1 MSFLKDDMIRKVL
14 TMVGVI
20 FAIFQLFIVLKPMDA
35 MSLRSLH
42 LGFVL
47 IMVFLLH
54 GILKKPTA
62 SGASR
67 IVKIGLAI
75 LAAAACS
82 YIFLNGYE
90 LTTDRQGMFNDADL
104 FFGALL
110 SILVLAATWI
120 VYGVPITTLMC
131 VALLY
136 LFFGQHLPGNLGH
149 PGVHVERAISNL
161 SLFTEG
167 IFGSALA
174 ASATVISA
182 FIIFAA
188 FVQVSGGGELFM
200 DLSIAAFGRLKGGAA
215 KVAVFGS
222 TLFGMISGSAAAN
235 AAGVGMITIPLMKR
249 SGFPPVIAGAIEACA
264 SSGGQI
270 MPPIMGAAAFVIAE
284 ILGKSYSEVIVAAI
298 IPALIYYGAV
308 FAAVDLYSR
317 KYDIQ
322 AAPVERTVKL
332 KEILLK
338 KGHTLLPLLVLILM
352 IANQRTP
359 QMSALVATISVIVVS
374 FLRKETRFT
383 LRMLRDGL
391 YQGAVGIL
399 DIAIICAAAG
409 IILAVFTAT
418 GIGLQ
423 LSAAIIDLAGG
434 SLFMLLFL
442 SMVASLILGMGVPTV
457 AAYLIL
463 AVLVVPALIEF
474 GVVPMA
480 AHLFIFYFG
489 IISAITPPV
498 AIAAYVAGGIA
509 GADPVKVGIK
519 ACGFALP
526 VFLVPYVLVYQPA
539 LMFMGAPLAV
549 LQVITTTVIGSVL
562 CAVGVIGYL
571 FTNLFVYER
580 ALVLISAILL
590 VIPEGYT
597 DIAGI
602 ILAAFMVAKFY
613 RRAGKLKRSPVLTA

>member
-1 MSFLKDDMIRKVL
+1 MPGLQDAMIRKILKPIGIVFSL
-14 TMVGVI
+14 
-20 FAIFQLFIVLKPMDA
+20 FQILIVLQPMEA
-35 MSLRSLH
+35 MSLRSIH
-42 LGFVL
+42 LGFVMV
-47 IMVFLLH
+47 MVFLLH
-54 GILKKPTA
+54 GILKKP
-62 SGASR
+62 SR
-67 IVKIGLAI
+67 TTMGRAVMIVLA
-75 LAAAACS
+75 LLGAAACF
-82 YIFLNGYE
+82 YIYMNGYE
-90 LTTDRQGMFNDADL
+90 LTTERQGMFSDEDL

-110 SILVLAATWI
+110 TVVLLAATWI
-120 VYGVPITTLMC
+120 VYGVPITTLMI

-136 LFFGQHLPGNLGH
+136 LFFGENLPGDLGH
-149 PGVHVERAISNL
+149 PGVHVERAISTL

-174 ASATVISA
+174 ASATVIAA

-200 DLSIAAFGRLKGGAA
+200 DLSIAAFGRFKGGAA

-235 AAGVGMITIPLMKR
+235 CAGVGMITIPLMKR
-249 SGFPPVIAGAIEACA
+249 SGFPPVVAGAIEACA

-270 MPPIMGAAAFVIAE
+270 MPPIMGAAAFIIAE
-284 ILGKSYSEVIVAAI
+284 ILGKSYSEVIIAAI
-298 IPALIYYGAV
+298 VPALIYYGAV
-308 FAAVDLYSR
+308 FVSVDLYAR
-317 KYDIQ
+317 KHDIQ
-322 AAPVERTVKL
+322 DAPVERKVKL
-332 KEILLK
+332 KDVLK
-338 KGHTLLPLLVLILM
+338 AKGHTLLPLVVLILL
-352 IANQRTP
+352 IADQRTP
-359 QMSALVATISVIVVS
+359 QMAALGATIAVVLVS
-374 FLRKETRFT
+374 FFRKETRFT
-383 LRMLRDGL
+383 WGMLAEGL

-409 IILAVFTAT
+409 IVLAVFTAT

-423 LSAAIIDLAGG
+423 LSAAIIDMAGG

-442 SMVASLILGMGVPTV
+442 SMIASLILGMGVPTV

-509 GADPVKVGIK
+509 GADPVKVGFA

-526 VFLVPYVLVYQPA
+526 VFLVPYVIVYQPA
-539 LMFMGAPLAV
+539 LIFMGTPFMV
-549 LQVITTTVIGSVL
+549 IEVITTTIIGSML
-562 CAVGVIGYL
+562 FSVGIIGYL
-571 FTNLFVYER
+571 FTRLYIYER
-580 ALVLISAILL
+580 AIALIAAILL
-590 VIPEGYT
+590 VIPEGIT
-597 DIAGI
+597 DIVGI
-602 ILAAFMVAKFY
+602 VLAALLLAKAFY
-613 RRAGKLKRSPVLTA
+613 RAKHEKAAKAV

>member
-1 MSFLKDDMIRKVL
+1 
-14 TMVGVI
+14 
-20 FAIFQLFIVLKPMDA
+20 
-35 MSLRSLH
+35 
-42 LGFVL
+42 
-47 IMVFLLH
+47 
-54 GILKKPTA
+54 
-62 SGASR
+62 
-67 IVKIGLAI
+67 
-75 LAAAACS
+75 
-82 YIFLNGYE
+82 
-90 LTTDRQGMFNDADL
+90 MFNDADL

-110 SILVLAATWI
+110 TIILLAATWI
-120 VYGVPITTLMC
+120 VYGVPITTLMA

-136 LFFGQHLPGNLGH
+136 LFFGQHLPGDLGH

-200 DLSIAAFGRLKGGAA
+200 DLSIAAFGRFKGGAA

-235 AAGVGMITIPLMKR
+235 CAGVGMITIPLMKR
-249 SGFPPVIAGAIEACA
+249 SGFPPIVAGAIEACA

-270 MPPIMGAAAFVIAE
+270 MPPIMGAAAFIIAE
-284 ILGKSYSEVIVAAI
+284 ILGVSYSEVIIAAI
-298 IPALIYYGAV
+298 IPALIYYGALFV
-308 FAAVDLYSR
+308 AVDLYAR
-317 KYDIQ
+317 KHDIQ
-322 AAPVERTVKL
+322 DAPVEREVKL
-332 KEILLK
+332 KEVLAK
-338 KGHTLLPLLVLILM
+338 KGHTLLPLVVLILL
-352 IANQRTP
+352 IADQRTP
-359 QMSALVATISVIVVS
+359 QMAALGATITVVLVS

-383 LRMLRDGL
+383 LKMLGDGL

-399 DIAIICAAAG
+399 EIAVICASAG
-409 IILAVFTAT
+409 IVLAVFTAT

-442 SMVASLILGMGVPTV
+442 SMIASLILGMGVPTV

-509 GADPVKVGIK
+509 GADPVKVGFA

-526 VFLVPYVLVYQPA
+526 VFLVPYVFVYQPA
-539 LMFMGAPLAV
+539 LIFMGPLLV
-549 LQVITTTVIGSVL
+549 QIQVIATTIIGSAY

-571 FTNLFVYER
+571 FTKMYAYER
-580 ALVLISAILL
+580 FLALTASILL

-602 ILAAFMVAKFY
+602 VLAAIVSAKLYY
-613 RRAGKLKRSPVLTA
+613 RAQKEKKPKVLE

>member
-1 MSFLKDDMIRKVL
+1 MPGLQDDTIRKIL
-14 TMVGVI
+14 KPIGII
-20 FAIFQLFIVLKPMDA
+20 FSLFQILIVLQPMEA
-35 MSLRSLH
+35 MSLRSIH
-42 LGFVL
+42 LGFVMV
-47 IMVFLLH
+47 MVFLLH
-54 GILKKPTA
+54 GILKKP
-62 SGASR
+62 SR
-67 IVKIGLAI
+67 GTMGRVVMIGLAV
-75 LAAAACS
+75 LGAASCL
-82 YIFLNGYE
+82 YIFMNGYE
-90 LTTDRQGMFNDADL
+90 LTTERQGMFNDADL

-110 SILVLAATWI
+110 TVVLLAATWI
-120 VYGVPITTLMC
+120 VYGVPITTLMF
-131 VALLY
+131 VALVY
-136 LFFGQHLPGNLGH
+136 LFFGQHLPGDLGH

-174 ASATVISA
+174 ASATVIAA

-200 DLSIAAFGRLKGGAA
+200 DLSIAAFGRFKGGAA

-235 AAGVGMITIPLMKR
+235 CAGVGMITIPLMKR
-249 SGFPPVIAGAIEACA
+249 SGFPPVVAGAIEACA

-270 MPPIMGAAAFVIAE
+270 MPPIMGAAAFIIAE

-298 IPALIYYGAV
+298 VPALIYYGAV
-308 FAAVDLYSR
+308 FVSVDLYAR
-317 KYDIQ
+317 KHDIQ
-322 AAPVERTVKL
+322 DAPVERKISL
-332 KEILLK
+332 KEVLK
-338 KGHTLLPLLVLILM
+338 RKGHTLLPLVVLIAL
-352 IANQRTP
+352 IADQRTP
-359 QMSALVATISVIVVS
+359 QMAALGATIAVVVVS
-374 FLRKETRFT
+374 FFRKETRFN
-383 LRMLRDGL
+383 LKMLAEGL

-409 IILAVFTAT
+409 IVLAVFTAT

-423 LSAAIIDLAGG
+423 LSAAIIDMAGG

-442 SMVASLILGMGVPTV
+442 AMIASLILGMGVPTV

-509 GADPVKVGIK
+509 GADPVKVGFA

-526 VFLVPYVLVYQPA
+526 VFLVPFVIVYQPA
-539 LMFMGAPLAV
+539 LIFMGTPFVVAE
-549 LQVITTTVIGSVL
+549 VIATTIIGSML
-562 CAVGVIGYL
+562 CSVGVIGYL
-571 FTNLFVYER
+571 FTRLYAYER
-580 ALVLISAILL
+580 FVILAASILL
-590 VIPEGYT
+590 VIPEGFT
-597 DIAGI
+597 DIIGIVLAG
-602 ILAAFMVAKFY
+602 LVTAKAFY
-613 RRAGKLKRSPVLTA
+613 RAKKEKSDKALEK

>member
-1 MSFLKDDMIRKVL
+1 MPGLQDEMIRKILKPIGIVFSL
-14 TMVGVI
+14 
-20 FAIFQLFIVLKPMDA
+20 FQILIVLQPMEA
-35 MSLRSLH
+35 MSLRSIH
-42 LGFVL
+42 LGFVMV
-47 IMVFLLH
+47 MVFLLH
-54 GILKKPTA
+54 GILKKP
-62 SGASR
+62 SR
-67 IVKIGLAI
+67 TTMGRAVLIVLA
-75 LAAAACS
+75 LLGAAACL
-82 YIFLNGYE
+82 YIFMNGYE
-90 LTTDRQGMFNDADL
+90 LTTERQGMFSDEDL

-110 SILVLAATWI
+110 TVVLLAATWI
-120 VYGVPITTLMC
+120 VYGVPITTLMI

-136 LFFGQHLPGNLGH
+136 LFFGQHLPGDLGH

-174 ASATVISA
+174 ASATVIAA

-188 FVQVSGGGELFM
+188 FVQVSGGSELFM
-200 DLSIAAFGRLKGGAA
+200 ALSIAAFGRFKGGAA

-235 AAGVGMITIPLMKR
+235 CAGVGMITIPLMKR

-270 MPPIMGAAAFVIAE
+270 MPPIMGAAAFIIAE
-284 ILGKSYSEVIVAAI
+284 ILGKSYSEVIIAAI
-298 IPALIYYGAV
+298 VPALIYYGAV
-308 FAAVDLYSR
+308 FVSVDLYAR
-317 KYDIQ
+317 KHDIQ
-322 AAPVERTVKL
+322 DAPVERTIKL
-332 KEILLK
+332 KDVLK
-338 KGHTLLPLLVLILM
+338 TKGHTLLPLVVLILL
-352 IANQRTP
+352 IADQRTP
-359 QMSALVATISVIVVS
+359 QMAALGATIAVVLVS
-374 FLRKETRFT
+374 FFRKETRFT
-383 LRMLRDGL
+383 WNMLAEGL

-409 IILAVFTAT
+409 IVLAVFTAT

-423 LSAAIIDLAGG
+423 LSAAIIDMAGG
-434 SLFMLLFL
+434 SLFLLLFL
-442 SMVASLILGMGVPTV
+442 SMIASLILGMGVPTV

-509 GADPVKVGIK
+509 GADPVKVGFA

-526 VFLVPYVLVYQPA
+526 VFLVPYVIVYQPA
-539 LMFMGAPLAV
+539 LIFMGTPFMV
-549 LQVITTTVIGSVL
+549 IEVITTTIIGSML
-562 CAVGVIGYL
+562 FSVGTIGYL
-571 FTNLFVYER
+571 FTRLSIFER
-580 ALVLISAILL
+580 AIALTAAVLL
-590 VIPEGYT
+590 VIPEGIT
-597 DIAGI
+597 DIVGI
-602 ILAAFMVAKFY
+602 VLAALLLAKAFY
-613 RRAGKLKRSPVLTA
+613 KAKREKAAKAV